1 MKNSGKENL
10 NKKNKEKVV
19 KTKNIVKDKKVIKKT
34 KANTP
39 KVINL
44 SY

>member
-1 MKNSGKENL
+1 MKNSVKENI
-10 NKKNKEKVV
+10 NKKNNEKVV

-39 KVINL
+39 KVIIF
-44 SY
+44 SD